1 MQSLYKVIKSN
12 SVVKQGEEK
21 IKTNYKR
28 IVSLEKGIEEENSK
42 NFIDSYEKMLE
53 ENLKSSYQ
61 KLMLRLKSLKR
72 KPLKKVTKKALIKDW
87 KKEKNP
93 VMKKLMKLI

>member
-1 MQSLYKVIKSN
+1 
-12 SVVKQGEEK
+12 
-21 IKTNYKR
+21 
-28 IVSLEKGIEEENSK
+28 
-42 NFIDSYEKMLE
+42 MLG

-61 KLMLRLKSLKR
+61 RLTVKLKSLKR
-72 KPLKKVTKKALIKDW
+72 KPLKKVMKKAFIKAW

>member
-28 IVSLEKGIEEENSK
+28 IVSLEKGI
-42 NFIDSYEKMLE
+42 E